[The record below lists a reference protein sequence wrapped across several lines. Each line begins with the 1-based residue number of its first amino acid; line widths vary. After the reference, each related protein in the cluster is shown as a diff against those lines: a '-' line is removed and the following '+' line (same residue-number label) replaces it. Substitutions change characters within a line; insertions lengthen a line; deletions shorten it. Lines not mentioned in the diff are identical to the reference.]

1 MQIVAIVSLIKGLK
15 FAYYR
20 PINLLLCSKNKI
32 SMLFSLQPKMEWNPF
47 WVSNIFITNYV
58 FTRFFIKHSLTKR
71 RQSNL
76 GNLWKKG
83 CSFKYC
89 FKPLCDH
96 QIAYGAIRFSGL
108 GVFEPE
114 ICMSE
119 FIIYSLRSYQTRFWI
134 QIKILF

>member
-1 MQIVAIVSLIKGLK
+1 MKKRMFFQI
-15 FAYYR
+15 
-20 PINLLLCSKNKI
+20 
-32 SMLFSLQPKMEWNPF
+32 LFQT
-47 WVSNIFITNYV
+47 IA
-58 FTRFFIKHSLTKR
+58 
-71 RQSNL
+71 
-76 GNLWKKG
+76 
-83 CSFKYC
+83 
-89 FKPLCDH
+89 LCDH